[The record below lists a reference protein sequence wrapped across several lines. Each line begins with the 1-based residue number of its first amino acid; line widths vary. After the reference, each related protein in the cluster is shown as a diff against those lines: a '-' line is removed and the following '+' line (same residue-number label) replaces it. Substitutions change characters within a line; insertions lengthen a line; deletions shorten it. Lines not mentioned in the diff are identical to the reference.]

1 MFTNSMNLTVPGA
14 GPGGGAGGLP
24 PSASLLDG
32 GGGGGGSVS
41 QLSGYVG
48 GRATPN
54 GDAVSAGEGG
64 RGGAGREKN
73 QISETSHT
81 ATARVV
87 KSEGGSILPSLFI
100 VAAVQG
106 KSSSFSPPG
115 DNDFY
120 AYTHTKVFSLPSLC
134 ILQAVLPYPKLCVV
148 VLLVKLACF
157 SAPLFA

>member
-1 MFTNSMNLTVPGA
+1 MPIFIISSIPSQQQRTTNRVLSPDIFLNANKSRNGSNASMFTNSMNLTVPGA

-64 RGGAGREKN
+64 RGGAGRE
-73 QISETSHT
+73 
-81 ATARVV
+81 
-87 KSEGGSILPSLFI
+87 
-100 VAAVQG
+100 
-106 KSSSFSPPG
+106 
-115 DNDFY
+115 
-120 AYTHTKVFSLPSLC
+120 
-134 ILQAVLPYPKLCVV
+134 
-148 VLLVKLACF
+148 
-157 SAPLFA
+157 